1 MMLPKVI
8 ITCAVTGNLATRAQ
22 HPGLP
27 ATPEEIA
34 QACLDAADAGA
45 SIAHIHVRAPVTAA
59 PSMDLELY
67 ARVVAL
73 IRARNSALILNLTTG
88 PGGRYVP
95 SDDNPAIAGPGTTL
109 LPPEKRVEHI
119 TALKPEIC
127 TLDLNTMNSGG
138 QVVINTP
145 RSARIM
151 AAIIREAGVK
161 PEIELF
167 DTGDIGLA
175 QDMLQDGSIAGPM
188 LCSIVTGVK
197 YGLPSTPDAMATAA
211 RMLPPGSI
219 WTGFGIGRMAFPM
232 LVQSWLLG
240 GHVRIGME
248 DTSYI
253 SKGQLTAGNGE
264 LTERARDLIEKLGG
278 QIATPDEARAMLGL
292 QT

>member
-1 MMLPKVI
+1 MQSKVI
-8 ITCAVTGNLATRAQ
+8 ITCAVTGNLATREN

-34 QACLDAADAGA
+34 TACLEAADAGA
-45 SIAHIHVRAPVTAA
+45 AIAHIHVRDPETAA
-59 PSMDLELY
+59 PSMDLGLY
-67 ARVVAL
+67 AKVIDL
-73 IRARNSALILNLTTG
+73 IRARNTSLILNLTTG

-95 SDDNPAIAGPGTTL
+95 SDDNPAVAGPGTTL

-145 RSARIM
+145 RNARIM
-151 AAIIREAGVK
+151 AEIIKDSGVK

-175 QDMLQDGSIAGPM
+175 NDMHKDGSISGPI
-188 LCSIVTGVK
+188 LCSIVTGIK
-197 YGLPSTPDAMATAA
+197 YGLPSTADALATAV
-211 RMLPPGSI
+211 RMLPQGST
-219 WTGFGIGRMAFPM
+219 WTGFGVGRMAFPM

-253 SKGQLTAGNGE
+253 ARGQLTAGNGE

-278 QIATPDEARAMLGL
+278 EIATPDETRALLGL
-292 QT
+292 PS

>member
-1 MMLPKVI
+1 MQPKVI
-8 ITCAVTGNLATRAQ
+8 ITCAVTGNLATREN

-34 QACLDAADAGA
+34 TACLEAADAGA
-45 SIAHIHVRAPVTAA
+45 AIAHIHVRDPETAA
-59 PSMDLELY
+59 PSMQLALY
-67 ARVVAL
+67 ARVVEL
-73 IRARNSALILNLTTG
+73 IRARNTALILNLTTG

-95 SDDNPAIAGPGTTL
+95 SDNNPAVAGPGTTL
-109 LPPEKRVEHI
+109 LPPELRVEHI
-119 TALKPEIC
+119 TALRPDIC

-145 RSARIM
+145 RNARIM
-151 AAIIREAGVK
+151 AEIIRDAGVK

-167 DTGDIGLA
+167 DTGDISLA
-175 QDMLQDGSIAGPM
+175 KDMLKDGSITGPL

-197 YGLPSTPDAMATAA
+197 YGLPSTPDAMALAA
-211 RMLPPGSI
+211 RMLPDGST

-253 SKGQLTAGNGE
+253 ARGQLTAGNGE
-264 LTERARDLIEKLGG
+264 LTARARDLIEKLGG
-278 QIATPDEARAMLGL
+278 TIASPAEARGLLGL
-292 QT
+292 PS

>member
-1 MMLPKVI
+1 MQSKVI
-8 ITCAVTGNLATRAQ
+8 LTCAVTGNLATREN

-34 QACLDAADAGA
+34 TACLEAADAGA
-45 SIAHIHVRAPVTAA
+45 AIAHIHVRDPVTAK
-59 PSMDLELY
+59 PSMNLALY
-67 ARVVAL
+67 ARVIEL
-73 IRARNSALILNLTTG
+73 IRARNTALILNLTTG

-95 SDDNPAIAGPGTTL
+95 SLDNPAVAGPGTTL

-119 TALKPEIC
+119 VALKPEIC

-145 RSARIM
+145 RNARIM
-151 AAIIREAGVK
+151 AEIIKSAGVK

-175 QDMLQDGSIAGPM
+175 QDMLKDGSILGPM

-197 YGLPSTPDAMATAA
+197 YGLPSTPDAMAVAA
-211 RMLPPGSI
+211 RMLPQGTT
-219 WTGFGIGRMAFPM
+219 WTSFGIGRMAFPM

-240 GHVRIGME
+240 GHIRIGME
-248 DTSYI
+248 DTSFI
-253 SKGQLTAGNGE
+253 AKGQLTAGNGE
-264 LTERARDLIEKLGG
+264 LAERARDLIEKLGG
-278 QIATPDEARAMLGL
+278 QLASPDEARALLGL
-292 QT
+292 PT

>member
-1 MMLPKVI
+1 MQSKVI
-8 ITCAVTGNLATRAQ
+8 LTCAVTGNLATREN

-34 QACLDAADAGA
+34 TACLEAADAGA
-45 SIAHIHVRAPVTAA
+45 AIAHIHVRDPVTAK
-59 PSMDLELY
+59 PSMDLALY
-67 ARVVAL
+67 AKVIEL
-73 IRARNSALILNLTTG
+73 IRARNTSLILNLTTG

-95 SDDNPAIAGPGTTL
+95 SLDNPAVAGPGTTL

-145 RSARIM
+145 RNARIM
-151 AAIIREAGVK
+151 AEIIKSAGVK

-175 QDMLQDGSIAGPM
+175 QDMLKDGSIAGPM
-188 LCSIVTGVK
+188 MCSIVTGVK
-197 YGLPSTPDAMATAA
+197 YGLPSTPDAMAVAA
-211 RMLPPGSI
+211 RMLPQGTV

-240 GHVRIGME
+240 GHIRIGME
-248 DTSYI
+248 DTSFI
-253 SKGQLTAGNGE
+253 AKGQLTAGNGE

-278 QIATPDEARAMLGL
+278 QLATPDEARALLGL
-292 QT
+292 NT

>member
-1 MMLPKVI
+1 MQPKVI
-8 ITCAVTGNLATRAQ
+8 MTCAVTGNLATREN

-34 QACLDAADAGA
+34 TACLEAADAGA
-45 SIAHIHVRAPVTAA
+45 AIAHIHVRDPKTAA
-59 PSMDLELY
+59 PSMDLALY
-67 ARVVAL
+67 TRVVEL
-73 IRARNSALILNLTTG
+73 IRGRNTGLILNLTTG

-95 SDDNPAIAGPGTTL
+95 SDDNPAVAGPGTTL

-119 TALKPEIC
+119 AALKPEIC

-145 RSARIM
+145 RNARIM
-151 AAIIREAGVK
+151 AEIIKDAGVK

-175 QDMLQDGSIAGPM
+175 KDMLKDGSINGPM
-188 LCSIVTGVK
+188 MCSIVTGVK
-197 YGLPSTPDAMATAA
+197 YGLPSTPDALATAA
-211 RMLPPGSI
+211 RMLPSGST

-253 SKGQLTAGNGE
+253 GRGQLTAGNGE
-264 LTERARDLIEKLGG
+264 LTDRARDLIEKLGG
-278 QIATPDEARAMLGL
+278 EIATPDEARALLGL
-292 QT
+292 PS

>member
-1 MMLPKVI
+1 MQPKAI
-8 ITCAVTGNLATRAQ
+8 ITCAVTGNLATREN
-22 HPGLP
+22 HPDLP

-34 QACLDAADAGA
+34 AACLEAADAGA
-45 SIAHIHVRAPVTAA
+45 AIAHIHVRDPESAA
-59 PSMDLELY
+59 PSMDLSLY
-67 ARVVAL
+67 AKVVDL
-73 IRARNSALILNLTTG
+73 IRARNTSLILNLTTG

-95 SDDNPAIAGPGTTL
+95 SESDPAIAGPGTTL

-119 TALKPEIC
+119 SALKPDIC

-145 RSARIM
+145 RNARIM
-151 AAIIREAGVK
+151 AEIIRDAGVK

-175 QDMLQDGSIAGPM
+175 HDMLRDGSLAGPM

-197 YGLPSTPDAMATAA
+197 YGLPSTPDALATAV
-211 RMLPPGSI
+211 RMLPAGST

-240 GHVRIGME
+240 GHLRIGME
-248 DTSYI
+248 DTSFI
-253 SKGQLTAGNGE
+253 ARGQLTKGNGE
-264 LTERARDLIEKLGG
+264 LTERARDLIENLGG
-278 QIATPDEARAMLGL
+278 KIATPDEARALLGL
-292 QT
+292 PEC

>member
-1 MMLPKVI
+1 MQKKVI
-8 ITCAVTGNLATRAQ
+8 ITCAVTGNLATREH

-34 QACLDAADAGA
+34 GACLDAADAGA
-45 SIAHIHVRAPVTAA
+45 AIAHIHVRDPQTTK
-59 PSMDLELY
+59 PSMDLALY
-67 ARVVAL
+67 AKVIEL
-73 IRARNSALILNLTTG
+73 IRDRNSSLILNLTTG

-95 SDDNPAIAGPGTTL
+95 SDDDPAVAGPGTTL

-145 RSARIM
+145 RNARIM
-151 AAIIREAGVK
+151 AHIIRDAGVK

-175 QDMLQDGSIAGPM
+175 TDMLKDGSIIGPM
-188 LCSIVTGVK
+188 MCSIVTGVK
-197 YGLPSTPDAMATAA
+197 YGLPSTPDAMAVAA
-211 RMLPPGSI
+211 RMLPPGSM

-253 SKGQLTAGNGE
+253 ARGRLTAGNGE

-278 QIATPDEARAMLGL
+278 EIATPDEARALLGL

>member
-1 MMLPKVI
+1 MQSKVI
-8 ITCAVTGNLATRAQ
+8 LTCAVTGNLATREN
-22 HPGLP
+22 HPLLP

-34 QACLDAADAGA
+34 TACLEAADAGA
-45 SIAHIHVRAPVTAA
+45 AIAHIHVRDPVTAK
-59 PSMDLELY
+59 PSMDLALY
-67 ARVVAL
+67 AKVIEL

-95 SDDNPAIAGPGTTL
+95 SLDNPAVAGPGTTL

-145 RSARIM
+145 RNARIM
-151 AAIIREAGVK
+151 AEIIKSAGVK

-175 QDMLQDGSIAGPM
+175 QDMLKDGSIAGPM
-188 LCSIVTGVK
+188 MCSIVTGVK
-197 YGLPSTPDAMATAA
+197 YGLPSTPDAMAVAA
-211 RMLPPGSI
+211 RMLPQGTV

-240 GHVRIGME
+240 GHIRIGME
-248 DTSYI
+248 DTSFI
-253 SKGQLTAGNGE
+253 AKGQLTAGNGE
-264 LTERARDLIEKLGG
+264 LTLRARDLIEKLGG
-278 QIATPDEARAMLGL
+278 QLATPDEARALLGL
-292 QT
+292 PT

>member
-1 MMLPKVI
+1 MMQPRVI
-8 ITCAVTGNLATRAQ
+8 ITCAVTGNLATREH
-22 HPGLP
+22 HPELP
-27 ATPEEIA
+27 ATPEQIA
-34 QACLDAADAGA
+34 TACLEAADAGA
-45 SIAHIHVRAPVTAA
+45 AIAHIHVRDPLTTA
-59 PSMDLELY
+59 PSMELALY
-67 ARVVAL
+67 AEVVDL
-73 IRARNSALILNLTTG
+73 IRARNSSLILNLTTG

-95 SDDNPAIAGPGTTL
+95 SVDDPAVAGPGTTL

-119 TALKPEIC
+119 TALKPDIC

-145 RSARIM
+145 RNARIM
-151 AAIIREAGVK
+151 AEIIRDAGVK

-175 QDMLQDGSIAGPM
+175 QDMLKDGSLAGPM
-188 LCSIVTGVK
+188 MCSIVTGVK
-197 YGLPSTPDAMATAA
+197 YGLPSTPDALALAA
-211 RMLPPGSI
+211 RMLPAGSV

-253 SKGQLTAGNGE
+253 AKGQLTAGNGE
-264 LTERARDLIEKLGG
+264 LTARARELIEKLGG
-278 QIATPDEARAMLGL
+278 QIASSDEARALLGL
-292 QT
+292 AT